1 MALNYR
7 RSLTQGF
14 MAMLAAALCLGAPMA
29 TQAGNVA
36 RNAADDPEPDPGRIR
51 LTVAWADPRVVCQF
65 IGDGLTTVVQFY
77 DANGQWQDVS
87 GWVQPLRNTNTVLW
101 NVWRRDWG
109 TGPYRWVVKNA
120 AKGYVMATTSGF
132 YLPAAGT
139 YLDLT
144 AVIPAN
150 IAPPPPLS
158 SALPAELVA
167 NVGRVDPAAKAFVTA
182 AAVDV
187 RRAPSATSFAFAE
200 LRRGVVAQV
209 LGASP
214 DRQWLQ
220 VSAQNVT
227 GWIAARGGIS
237 LTPAAER
244 VRVLSDYPT
253 AMVGVRRLTVRA
265 LPTSASAA
273 QGVLQMGDEVEVMAA
288 SADGAWFNVR
298 FGAITGWIYA
308 ESTLKY

>member
-7 RSLTQGF
+7 RSLARGCTAF
-14 MAMLAAALCLGAPMA
+14 LAVALFLGAPMA
-29 TQAGNVA
+29 TQAGVVA

-51 LTVAWADPRVVCQF
+51 LTVSWADPGIVGQF
-65 IGDGLTTVVQFY
+65 ISDGLTTVVQYY
-77 DANGQWQDVS
+77 DASGQWRDVS
-87 GWVQPLRNTNTVLW
+87 GWVQPLRNTNQVLW
-101 NVWRRDWG
+101 NVLRRDWG

-120 AKGYVMATTSGF
+120 TKGYVMATTSGF

-139 YLDLT
+139 YLDLA

-150 IAPPPPLS
+150 IAPPPPSS

-167 NVGRVDPAAKAFVTA
+167 GVGKVDPAAKAVVTA

-187 RRAPSATSFAFAE
+187 RKAPSATSFAFAE

-209 LGASP
+209 LGTSP
-214 DRQWLQ
+214 DRQWLL
-220 VSAQNVT
+220 VKVQNVT
-227 GWIAARGGIS
+227 GWIAASGGVS
-237 LTPAAER
+237 LTPAAKR
-244 VRVLSDYPT
+244 VRVASDYPT
-253 AMVGVRRLTVRA
+253 AIVGVRRLTVRA

-273 QGVLQMGDEVEVMAA
+273 VGALQMGDEVEVMAA
-288 SADGAWFNVR
+288 SADGSWFNIR
-298 FGAITGWIYA
+298 FGAISGWIYA

>member
-1 MALNYR
+1 MAHNYR

-14 MAMLAAALCLGAPMA
+14 MALLAAALCLGAPMA
-29 TQAGNVA
+29 TQASNTA
-36 RNAADDPEPDPGRIR
+36 RNVADDPEPDPGRIR
-51 LTVAWADPRVVCQF
+51 LTVSWADPSIIGRF

-77 DANGQWQDVS
+77 DASGQWQDVG
-87 GWVQPLRNTNTVLW
+87 GWIQPLRNTNTVLW

-109 TGPYRWVVKNA
+109 RGPFRWVVKNA
-120 AKGYVMATTSGF
+120 SKGYVMASTSGF

-150 IAPPPPLS
+150 VAPPPPLTS
-158 SALPAELVA
+158 PLPADLLASVA
-167 NVGRVDPAAKAFVTA
+167 RVDPAAKAFISA

-200 LRRGVVAQV
+200 FRRGVVAQV

-214 DRQWLQ
+214 DRQWLL

-227 GWIAARGGIS
+227 GWIAAKGGAS
-237 LTPAAER
+237 LTPAALR
-244 VRVLSDYPT
+244 VRVVSDYPT
-253 AMVGVRRLTVRA
+253 AIVGVRRLTVRA
-265 LPTSASAA
+265 LSTSASPAV
-273 QGVLQMGDEVEVMAA
+273 GSLQMGDEVEVMAA

-298 FGAITGWIYA
+298 FGAISGWIYA